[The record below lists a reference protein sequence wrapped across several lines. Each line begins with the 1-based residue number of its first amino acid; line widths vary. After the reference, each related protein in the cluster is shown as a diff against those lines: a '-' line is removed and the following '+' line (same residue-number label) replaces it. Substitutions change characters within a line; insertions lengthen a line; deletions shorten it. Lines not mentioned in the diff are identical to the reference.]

1 MTDNEVLDLLRST
14 QAFRRGHFELT
25 SGLHSP
31 FYLQCALV
39 LQHPAHAERLGRA
52 LAAKFSGTKI
62 DAVASPALGGI
73 VLGHEVAR
81 ALGVRALFS
90 ERGASSHLELRRGF
104 AVSPG
109 ERILV
114 VEDVLTTG
122 GSVRGTIQVVQA
134 AGGRVVAV
142 GVIVDRAGDRVAF
155 DVPLQSLAKLD
166 LEKYTAEHC
175 PLCRS
180 GSKAEKPGSR
190 AAGPPGRAAAH

>member
-14 QAFRRGHFELT
+14 QAFRRGHFELS

-39 LQHPAHAERLGRA
+39 LQHPGHAERLGRA

-62 DAVASPALGGI
+62 DVVASPALGG
-73 VLGHEVAR
+73 VLLGHEVAR
-81 ALGVRALFS
+81 ALGVRAIFA
-90 ERGASSHLELRRGF
+90 ERDASGHLQFRRGF
-104 AVSPG
+104 SVQAG
-109 ERILV
+109 ERLLV

-122 GSVRGTIQVVQA
+122 GSVRETIRAIEA

-142 GVIVDRAGDRVAF
+142 GVIVDRSAGRVAF
-155 DVPLQSLAKLD
+155 DVPCQALAKLE
-166 LEKYTAEHC
+166 LEKYSADHC

-180 GSKAEKPGSR
+180 GSRAEKPGSR
-190 AAGPPGRAAAH
+190 PAGQAAAR